1 MSSGRFTL
9 IQQNDIHAQLE
20 PHPELFQRRGAAE
33 YRPTGGIAAAATL
46 VKQIRR
52 DSTDCLLVD
61 CGDAIH
67 GTLPAMRTEGAAI
80 VRVLNALGVDLIT
93 PGNWEYG
100 FGPVAL
106 RARMAA
112 MDCPVIACNV
122 VDAGDGALLFEPH
135 VVRTPGGV
143 RVGFIGV
150 TSPIIPEMSPDFAAG
165 LRFPDVSE
173 RVPRSIERLH
183 GRDDVD
189 ITVLV
194 SHLGFAQD
202 VALARAIDGID
213 IILSGHTHNRLTR
226 PVTAGGTLIM
236 QSGFSGSFLGRL
248 DVTVKNGRM
257 TEWTHQLIELDAS
270 VTPDAAV
277 QDVVDEVL
285 APFRAEMADVVG
297 TTDTPLDRMG
307 LLETTMDNLITDAYR
322 DLSGADVALSHG
334 WRFAPPVAAG
344 PVTRADLWS
353 MVPTNP
359 RLFTARVTG
368 RELHAMLEENL
379 HQVFAGDAMQQAGG
393 YIVRTSGLGVVFRPY
408 NGRGTRVE
416 HIAVIDDPI
425 DFDREYTVV
434 GAGRRH
440 LADASER
447 QELDVTAIDALE
459 RYLTRGRTVSAALT
473 HRKFMVQ

>member
-20 PHPELFQRRGAAE
+20 PHPELFRRHGAVE
-33 YRPTGGIAAAATL
+33 YRPTGGIAAAATI
-46 VKQIRR
+46 VNQIRR
-52 DSTDCLLVD
+52 ESTDCLLID

-80 VRVLNALGVDLIT
+80 VRVLNALGVDLMT

-100 FGPVAL
+100 FGPAAL

-122 VDAGDGALLFEPH
+122 IDADNGALLFEPH

-150 TSPIIPEMSPDFAAG
+150 TSPIIPEMSPAFAAG
-165 LRFPDVSE
+165 LRFPDVRE
-173 RVPRSIERLH
+173 CMPQSIERLR
-183 GRDDVD
+183 GREDVD
-189 ITVLV
+189 IIVLV

-202 VALARAIDGID
+202 VALARTIDGID
-213 IILSGHTHNRLTR
+213 IILSGHTHNRLAR

-248 DVTVKNGRM
+248 DVTVQNGRM

-270 VTPDAAV
+270 VTPDTAV
-277 QDVVDEVL
+277 QDTVDQVL
-285 APFRAEMADVVG
+285 APFREEMGEIVG
-297 TTDTPLDRMG
+297 TTDIPLDRMG

-322 DLSGADVALSHG
+322 DLTGADVALSHG

-344 PVTRADLWS
+344 PITRADLWAI
-353 MVPTNP
+353 VPTDP
-359 RLFTARVTG
+359 PLFTARVTG

-393 YIVRTSGLGVVFRPY
+393 YIVRTSGLSVVFRPY

-416 HIAVIDDPI
+416 HIAVNNAPLDLA
-425 DFDREYTVV
+425 REYTVV

-447 QELDVTAIDALE
+447 KELDVTSIDALK
-459 RYLTRGRTVSAALT
+459 RYLSGGRTISPALT
-473 HRKFMVQ
+473 HSKFIVQ